1 MSGFKKVVI
10 FAAMVLITV
19 AALFAIRRI
28 EYKMDDIINEKRL
41 RFSGDVRNAPPAVAF
56 TSVALGS
63 FRGLIADILWL
74 RSEGL
79 KAKKSYFEMVQLARW
94 ITDLQPNYSGGTAY
108 LAWNLAY
115 NISVTTSDY
124 EDRWRW
130 VNEGIS
136 LIRDKALLYNP
147 DDPVLYKE
155 LAWIFYHKLGN
166 TMDDAHLTYK
176 KNLGEQMIAIL
187 GVEPDLEAIA
197 AAPDSWKGFLEKH
210 DENSSLMQAVKKAK
224 YANIEAVYDAF
235 KTASP
240 AVLPENLRVVISEH
254 DYRALDSFFRS
265 ELLKERMKLD
275 ARRMV
280 ALDKRYGKF
289 DWRLPETQAIYW
301 ATMGIERTPAKRDLQ
316 CARLLTQALMSSFRV
331 GRLLT
336 VNGHIPENVPLGPN
350 LALVDSAYQAFIDT
364 QNEYEKNNRY
374 GSFYSARINY
384 TKDAIVLLYTH
395 GNISKARE
403 YFRKLIKE
411 DGPQKQKTLDE
422 FVMVEFAEDVRDS
435 DSTRVTAL
443 INELIYR
450 SIMSVVYGDEETA
463 VGMERLARY
472 IHKTYTAKNAD
483 VKRNQIPSYKDMK
496 KGVLQACERMF
507 SPAMLTILKTYL
519 AREESEVREGQ
530 KNDPSAANRE
540 AAGKEGR

>member
-1 MSGFKKVVI
+1 
-10 FAAMVLITV
+10 
-19 AALFAIRRI
+19 
-28 EYKMDDIINEKRL
+28 MDGIINKERL

-115 NISVTTSDY
+115 NVSVTSSDY

-176 KNLGEQMIAIL
+176 KNLGEQMIAVL

-197 AAPDSWKGFLEKH
+197 AAPGNWKEFLHIYNEK
-210 DENSSLMQAVKKAK
+210 SSLMQAVRMAG
-224 YANIEAVYDAF
+224 YANIEAAYDAF

-240 AVLPENLRVVISEH
+240 AKLPENLRAGLKES
-254 DYRALDSFFRS
+254 DYRALDAFFRS

-275 ARRMV
+275 ARKMA
-280 ALDKRYGKF
+280 ALDRKYGKF

-316 CARLLTQALMSSFRV
+316 CARLVTQALMSSFRV
-331 GRLLT
+331 GKLLT
-336 VNGHIPENVPLGPN
+336 VNGQIPENVPLGPN
-350 LALVDSAYQAFIDT
+350 LALADSAYQAFIDT
-364 QNEYEKNNRY
+364 ENEYELAQKFGLECMILNC
-374 GSFYSARINY
+374 G
-384 TKDAIVLLYTH
+384 
-395 GNISKARE
+395 
-403 YFRKLIKE
+403 FRSRQYWEKR
-411 DGPQKQKTLDE
+411 G
-422 FVMVEFAEDVRDS
+422 V
-435 DSTRVTAL
+435 
-443 INELIYR
+443 
-450 SIMSVVYGDEETA
+450 
-463 VGMERLARY
+463 
-472 IHKTYTAKNAD
+472 KTYSCLGDVLRELFRTA
-483 VKRNQIPSYKDMK
+483 
-496 KGVLQACERMF
+496 
-507 SPAMLTILKTYL
+507 
-519 AREESEVREGQ
+519 
-530 KNDPSAANRE
+530 
-540 AAGKEGR
+540 